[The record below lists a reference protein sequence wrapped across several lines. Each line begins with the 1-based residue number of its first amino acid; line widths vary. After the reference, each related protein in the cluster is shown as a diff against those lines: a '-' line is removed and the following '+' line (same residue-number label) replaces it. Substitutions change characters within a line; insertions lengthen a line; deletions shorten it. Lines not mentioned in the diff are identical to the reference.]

1 MIDIEDLN
9 KYDFTDV
16 LRQMKKYVD
25 ITLNDAMESQIY
37 EALDTIN
44 VEEIIL
50 FLKHYNIDD
59 VKYRSKEFIN
69 ILSIYL
75 NEEIKSYIISKGYI
89 AKESYFMKNKTKIS
103 GVVLN

>member
-59 VKYRSKEFIN
+59 VKYRSKEFLN
-69 ILSIYL
+69 FLSMYL
-75 NEEIKSYIISKGYI
+75 NEEIKSYIISKGFR
-89 AKESYFMKNKTKIS
+89 AKNSYFLKDKLEN
-103 GVVLN
+103 VVLN